1 MFGHQV
7 LLFNSYFKVLAACW
21 GNECSL
27 MFVSNCNENIVRGQR
42 KSLKMSSD
50 FFTRFFVTVISCNL
64 DTPLRKP
71 PTSCFGANTSN
82 HKSVRT
88 LDATASIDN
97 NNNINNNYDVNTTD
111 WGAFWLL
118 SSTDFS
124 VLLLSWLCR
133 SSFAI
138 QFKLSAAVCRTHN
151 PLKGISVEKL
161 PEKRYISGQRGP
173 LIFHIFI
180 HVSIY

>member
-1 MFGHQV
+1 MLV
-7 LLFNSYFKVLAACW
+7 TCW

-27 MFVSNCNENIVRGQR
+27 MFVSNCNENSVRGKR

-50 FFTRFFVTVISCNL
+50 FSRDFFVTEISRNL

-97 NNNINNNYDVNTTD
+97 NNNNNYDVNTTD

-124 VLLLSWLCR
+124 VLFQLLTSSQQLCNSMQSLCSSLSHAQPSQSYLCWEITWKTLHIWSTR
-133 SSFAI
+133 SPYLSYFYSCQYILAI
-138 QFKLSAAVCRTHN
+138 DT
-151 PLKGISVEKL
+151 
-161 PEKRYISGQRGP
+161 YISDICK
-173 LIFHIFI
+173 LN
-180 HVSIY
+180 